1 MQFEA
6 LARRVARPTLWF
18 LAILPVLSIGYTL
31 VLHGLGANPIRE
43 FEHLTGQWA
52 LRFLAASLSVT
63 PIIRWSR
70 WGWLIAQRRFLG
82 LTAFV
87 WATVHLGAYVGL
99 DMFFNV
105 HDMLEDIV
113 KHPYVTVGMLTF
125 VLLIPLAVTSTRASV
140 RRLGGRR
147 WQKLHR
153 LVYVAAVTG
162 TTHYLW
168 AVKKD
173 TLLPILYFGIFATLL
188 GIRLIWRRGRTRTP
202 NRNATT

>member
-1 MQFEA
+1 MEQ
-6 LARRVARPTLWF
+6 LARRWARPALWL
-18 LAILPVLSIGYTL
+18 LAVLPVFSIGYTVL
-31 VLHGLGANPIRE
+31 VHGLGANPIRE
-43 FEHLTGQWA
+43 FEHLTGQWT

-63 PIIRWSR
+63 PIIRLSG

-87 WATVHLGAYVGL
+87 WASVHLAAYVAL

-113 KHPYVTVGMLTF
+113 KHPYVTIGMLTF
-125 VLLIPLAVTSTRASV
+125 VLLMPLALTSTKAAV

-147 WQKLHR
+147 WQQLHR
-153 LVYVAAVTG
+153 LAYGAAVTG
-162 TTHYLW
+162 TIHYLW

-173 TLLPILYFGIFATLL
+173 TLLPILYFGVFATLL
-188 GIRLIWRRGRTRTP
+188 GMRLIWRRGRSRTP
-202 NRNATT
+202 YSNATT

>member
-1 MQFEA
+1 MEQ
-6 LARRVARPTLWF
+6 LARRWARPALWL
-18 LAILPVLSIGYTL
+18 LAVLPVFSIGYTVL
-31 VLHGLGANPIRE
+31 LHGLGANPIRE
-43 FEHLTGQWA
+43 FEHLTGQWT

-63 PIIRWSR
+63 PIIRLSG

-87 WATVHLGAYVGL
+87 WASVHLAAYVAL

-113 KHPYVTVGMLTF
+113 KHPYVTIGMLTF
-125 VLLIPLAVTSTRASV
+125 VLLMPLALTSTKAAV

-147 WQKLHR
+147 WQQLHR
-153 LVYVAAVTG
+153 LAYGAAVTG
-162 TTHYLW
+162 TIHYLW

-173 TLLPILYFGIFATLL
+173 TLLPILYFGVFATLL
-188 GIRLIWRRGRTRTP
+188 GMRLIWRRGRSRTP
-202 NRNATT
+202 YSNATT